1 MKFQHLLSAAF
12 VCAAASPAA
21 AATFNFGNLATTVP
35 AAFLTCSS
43 TDRCSTTLGGSL
55 SFTDIAS
62 GIAVSAVGTYLGNP
76 AATVQDAPSGGPAG
90 LGVYHAIR
98 YPTIGNPV
106 VSDTSD
112 DNVSFGETL
121 TLSFNQVVSLS
132 SILFRNGD
140 HGTSFA
146 GNFGLSIDGG
156 ASVNQLLVHNFNTPL
171 QGQTFAFSG
180 LDTPENTKFYVNALT
195 VTAIPEPE
203 TYALMLAGL
212 GAIGA
217 WARRR
222 RQEARTRRT

>member
-1 MKFQHLLSAAF
+1 MKMRHLLSATLA
-12 VCAAASPAA
+12 CAAAASAQA
-21 AATFNFGNLATTVP
+21 VTFNFGNLAATVP
-35 AAFLTCSS
+35 AAFVTCSS
-43 TDRCSTTLGGSL
+43 TDRCATTLGGSL
-55 SFTDIAS
+55 TFTDIAS
-62 GIAVSAVGTYLGNP
+62 GIAVSAVGSHLGNP

-98 YPTIGNPV
+98 YPSTGGPV

-121 TLSFNQVVSLS
+121 TLTFNQVVSLS
-132 SILFRNGD
+132 NILFRNGD

-156 ASVNQLLVHNFNTPL
+156 ASIDQLLVASYDTPL

-180 LDTPENTKFYVNALT
+180 LGNPENTKFYVNALT
-195 VTAIPEPE
+195 VAAIPEPE
-203 TYALMLAGL
+203 TYALMLAGM

-217 WARRR
+217 WGRRR
-222 RQEARTRRT
+222 KNEVATRT